1 MRPSEQAAK
10 PSGAINSKFEIM
22 AVSIKDIETLWKR
35 YQEDGCKRGISV
47 AKFFESNGVPYHT
60 FEKWYKKRI
69 AQPEVVD
76 CVVRETPEVVTKVE
90 REEDVA
96 EATSGIENEETKN
109 ISYVYV
115 GFTDGMKIEHHKLS
129 YNELVSF
136 IQKIQPLCLV

>member
-1 MRPSEQAAK
+1 
-10 PSGAINSKFEIM
+10 M

-69 AQPEVVD
+69 SQPEVVD

-96 EATSGIENEETKN
+96 ETTAGIENEETKN